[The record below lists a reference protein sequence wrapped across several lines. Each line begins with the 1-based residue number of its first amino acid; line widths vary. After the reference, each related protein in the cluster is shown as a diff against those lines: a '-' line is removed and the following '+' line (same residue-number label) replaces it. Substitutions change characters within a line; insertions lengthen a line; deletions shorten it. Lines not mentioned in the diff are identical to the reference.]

1 MAHRSKLHS
10 LGIMEHWPGR
20 EFPECLW
27 SFSWSWLWFQ
37 TMIHVDEILKSTYR
51 NHKSHFWLVSE
62 ACVMYYYLMF
72 FHLSSVIHNKWFY
85 CASRKS
91 CALVILGCR
100 VNHSS
105 KHHAIYLHNDMS
117 QFRALLYDACE
128 SFSSS
133 KHRNIKILNWACTDP
148 LVVCLCSFFVIH
160 CQKWIYT
167 ILFLSMSEISQ
178 CLFSDGSPAG
188 KDLVIRADRCSG
200 SWEKYRKGGIDG
212 NMKPSWTNIHK
223 IDHGKEK
230 TDKGSRP

>member
-37 TMIHVDEILKSTYR
+37 TMIHVDGILKSTYR

-62 ACVMYYYLMF
+62 KCVMYYLMF
-72 FHLSSVIHNKWFY
+72 FHLPSVIHNKWFY

-133 KHRNIKILNWACTDP
+133 KHRNITILNWAWTDP
-148 LVVCLCSFFVIH
+148 LVVCVFAASL
-160 CQKWIYT
+160 
-167 ILFLSMSEISQ
+167 LFI
-178 CLFSDGSPAG
+178 A
-188 KDLVIRADRCSG
+188 KSG
-200 SWEKYRKGGIDG
+200 SILSCSYQCQRAASVYSAMAVLLGR
-212 NMKPSWTNIHK
+212 T
-223 IDHGKEK
+223 
-230 TDKGSRP
+230 